1 MGKLKKLIG
10 ITLVMALMG
19 VFLTGCDRTDN
30 TDETSSVDD
39 TSSSYEFDW
48 TESDNEVFKQYKETY
63 VLDTLYEKEYRE
75 AQSSYHK
82 DEVTLKYAKIWQEK
96 ANEYFMLLNENI
108 CKDEIFI
115 EYAERHDLDTEA
127 LEKAQQEWEEHAEKQ
142 IDYIITFARIDST
155 GSSNAAAMI
164 ARFEYDIYR
173 NRAIQLYEL
182 GAEFY
187 TDEPL

>member
-1 MGKLKKLIG
+1 MGKLKKTTG
-10 ITLVMALMG
+10 IALVVVLMG
-19 VFLTGCDRTDN
+19 VFLTGCDRLEN
-30 TDETSSVDD
+30 TDETSSLDN

-75 AQSSYHK
+75 AQSRYHK
-82 DEVTLKYAKIWQEK
+82 NEVTLKYAKIWHEK
-96 ANEYFMLLNENI
+96 ATEYYTLLNENV
-108 CKDEIFI
+108 CKNEIYT
-115 EYAERHDLDTEA
+115 ELANPLWDTEA

-142 IDYIITFARIDST
+142 IDYILTFSMIKSS